1 MTYGTPLSVQML
13 YASTRAALTKAL
25 GASSFPS
32 TLFATSKSDLLPGA
46 YAAFLTAQSAPPP
59 LSEREKDM
67 QAARDAER
75 LAVEAAGGYEGARA
89 RVSPLQHSKG
99 FELAREVEEALEALG
114 NESGG
119 VGEGGRLVVMH
130 IENEKIVLN
139 GSVSGP
145 CTAAELGRKLP
156 ASSPSYAFFARPLP
170 DVRHTGMHVLF
181 STAVEPSLTIK

>member
-1 MTYGTPLSVQML
+1 ML

-99 FELAREVEEALEALG
+99 FGLAREVEEALGALG
-114 NESGG
+114 NESGD
-119 VGEGGRLVVMH
+119 GGRLVVVH
-130 IENEKIVLN
+130 IENEKIVLD

-170 DVRHTGMHVLF
+170 DVRHTGMRVLF
-181 STAVEPSLTIK
+181 STAVESSLTIK